1 MFINLQKIKV
11 IIITCGILGGVSTH
25 IYAED
30 LLGVY
35 RDALANDSTYKQ
47 AQADWLAAQQNI
59 PIAQSYLL
67 PALALTA
74 GGAYNIPN
82 YTQDAAFAT
91 NDPYFSSSF
100 SLTLSQPI
108 FNFALWDTLREAQA
122 GVKAATANY
131 YYSQQDLITRTVR
144 AYLNVLQAYDMLRF
158 TRANK
163 AAFAEEYDT
172 AKQKYDVG
180 LVPITD
186 VYDAQARYDQAQARE
201 LANINQLADSQE
213 VLKEITGRYYE
224 VLDGLSDKGIPLVAP
239 SPNNIEVWAQ
249 TSAKQNYQLQ
259 AQHFNAEVSKANI
272 GVQSSGFYPSFG
284 FQGSFSDLR
293 QFDRDLTF
301 VQGNESRTLVQQL
314 TTFGLGVSYN
324 FFSGG
329 STLAQT
335 RQARFQYASASAKE
349 QTVYQQVVGATR
361 QAFLGV
367 NSYAAQI
374 QADELS
380 IKSASSAL
388 SSVRSAYNVG
398 TRTLLDVL
406 NDTTQLYQSQQS
418 FAIDQ
423 YAYIN
428 NYVAL
433 KQYAGILSGTDVV
446 TLNSWLTKPIDL
458 EAAKRPSKES
468 QTKEERQPPTA
479 KANSTPASQIP
490 ELTPPPV
497 VRGKGVSNGSG

>member
-1 MFINLQKIKV
+1 MFNHLKKYKV
-11 IIITCGILGGVSTH
+11 IILISTLLTGISQNVF
-25 IYAED
+25 AEN
-30 LLGVY
+30 LLEVY
-35 RDALANDSTYKQ
+35 QDALANDSTFKQ
-47 AQADWLAAQQNI
+47 AQADWLAARQNL
-59 PIAQSYLL
+59 PVAESYLMPNL
-67 PALALTA
+67 TITA
-74 GGAYNIPN
+74 GGAYNFPN

-91 NDPYFSSSF
+91 NEPYASSSV
-100 SLTLSQPI
+100 SLILTQPI
-108 FNFALWDTLREAQA
+108 FNVSVWYSLREAKA
-122 GVKAATANY
+122 GVKAATANFFFA
-131 YYSQQDLITRTVR
+131 QQDLIVRTVR
-144 AYLNVLQAYDMLRF
+144 AYLNVLQAYDFLRF

-163 AAFAEEYDT
+163 VAFAESYDT

-186 VYDAQARYDQAQARE
+186 VLDAQARYDQAQARE

-213 VLKEITGRYYE
+213 VLKEITGHYYE
-224 VLDGLSDKGIPLVAP
+224 ILDGLGDKGIPLTSP
-239 SPNNIEVWAQ
+239 SPNDIEAWAE

-272 GVQSSGFYPSFG
+272 GVQSSNYFPSVG

-293 QFDRDLTF
+293 QYNRDLTF
-301 VQGNESRTLVQQL
+301 DHGEEKTLVQQL
-314 TTFGLGVSYN
+314 TTLGLGVSYN

-329 STLAQT
+329 STVAQT
-335 RQARFQYASASAKE
+335 QQARYQYASASAKE

-367 NSYAAQI
+367 NSYSAQVR
-374 QADELS
+374 ADELS

-388 SSVRSAYNVG
+388 ESVRSAYRVG

-418 FAIDQ
+418 YAIDQ

-433 KQYAGILSGTDVV
+433 KEYAGILSGVDIS
-446 TLNSWLTKPIDL
+446 TLNAWLTKPIDL
-458 EAAKRPSKES
+458 EAAKKLSKDSE
-468 QTKEERQPPTA
+468 TKEKRQSTDTPKNLGNTNPA
-479 KANSTPASQIP
+479 ASVNSAGKAQAQMPQ
-490 ELTPPPV
+490 
-497 VRGKGVSNGSG
+497 